1 MVQVTARGILD
12 EAVDRERGAS
22 SVEYALLAVLIA
34 GVLFAVVGFV
44 GLDVRDL
51 YASVNW

>member
-1 MVQVTARGILD
+1 MLPSAGTIPD
-12 EAVDRERGAS
+12 AVVCEERGAS

-34 GVLFAVVGFV
+34 AVLFAVVGFIGV
-44 GLDVRDL
+44 DVRDL